1 MSKAIDVANATRVAT
16 VTVDVRKIPALCRTL
31 KIPQSELA
39 KRAGTRPDEV
49 SRFFSAV
56 APGGLM
62 DRLVDAV
69 ADMAAEAGIREVG

>member
-1 MSKAIDVANATRVAT
+1 MDAL
-16 VTVDVRKIPALCRTL
+16 VTVDVRRIPALCRTL
-31 KIPQSELA
+31 RISQQELA
-39 KRAGTRPDEV
+39 RRASCRPDDV

-69 ADMAAEAGIREVG
+69 TATAAEQAAQ

>member
-1 MSKAIDVANATRVAT
+1 MDAL

-31 KIPQSELA
+31 KIPQAELA

-62 DRLVDAV
+62 DRLVSAVTDA
-69 ADMAAEAGIREVG
+69 AAEAATAH